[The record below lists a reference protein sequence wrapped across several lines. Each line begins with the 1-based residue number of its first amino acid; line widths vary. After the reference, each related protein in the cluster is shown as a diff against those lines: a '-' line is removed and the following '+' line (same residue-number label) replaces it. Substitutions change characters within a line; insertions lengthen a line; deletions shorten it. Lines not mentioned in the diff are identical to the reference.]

1 MTFEVIRIG
10 LANAGMLELQCVQ
23 FGGLRPCSPG
33 PLKSSLMRYLS
44 NMAEMCCE
52 LTVVLAN
59 YIVDSCC
66 ALLLVAIAISAE
78 TH

>member
-1 MTFEVIRIG
+1 MFPGPRNLNWI
-10 LANAGMLELQCVQ
+10 
-23 FGGLRPCSPG
+23 SG

-52 LTVVLAN
+52 LAIVLAN